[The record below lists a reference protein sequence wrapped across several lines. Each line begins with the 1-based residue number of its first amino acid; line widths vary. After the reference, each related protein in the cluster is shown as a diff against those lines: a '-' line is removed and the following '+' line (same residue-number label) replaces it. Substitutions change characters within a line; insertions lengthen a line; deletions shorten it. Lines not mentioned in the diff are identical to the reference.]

1 MKDYKFKISIIIPV
15 YNAEE
20 YLVETI
26 ESVIV
31 QSLDFKKNIQLILVN
46 DGSTDG
52 SEEICKEYQKLYPEN
67 IKYIKKRNGGVSS
80 TRNLGLSYVEGKYLN
95 FLDSDDK
102 WGMNV
107 CETVYKFFE
116 EHYDEIDVIGVR
128 IKYFEARNSWH
139 ALDHKFHNGNRVADL
154 TTEEECSTI
163 QLSAATT
170 FIKTDA
176 ITEEDR
182 FDETIRY
189 GEDSLFINRIILR
202 KLKLGVLCDVLYY
215 YRFRNNQSSA
225 IQTQKFDPAYYDYA
239 ARRYYDGIIN
249 ASKELYGEV
258 VPYIQQ
264 VLAYDIGWRVG
275 MPLPEEI
282 CNDEAFYNKY
292 MDFLRDRLQ
301 YVDES
306 IILKNKVHKNIT
318 KKEALINVKNGGGFY
333 ENTSYMKEEEAICY
347 KDTPI
352 IHLSGKHGCC
362 HVNFCELFK
371 NEDGKDYLR
380 IEGYVAKWLFNCC
393 QDEKKELILR
403 IGRKRIAVGL
413 KEYPF
418 LPERNIFGERQ
429 RYYYFQEEL
438 PFEPK
443 LDKENTVKIRL
454 ALQIGD
460 DIANL
465 SLKYGKFIAD
475 TRIFKAA
482 YQIYGKYVFT
492 FNRKRIVVRKP
503 DDIAKEHRKLEFRSI
518 SWLIRNK
525 LGKYARIRARVAWL
539 KKTKYAGKRLWIITD
554 RFEKAGDNGEAF
566 FRYLNSGEVDLGNIE
581 PVFAISRDSVDVKRL
596 KSIGKVI
603 YLEDK
608 DYVVKFLCAD
618 AVISASGSDFAF
630 NPLDRQQRFYL
641 TDLIKPKLVFLQHG
655 IIYNDLSA
663 WLTRY
668 NKKIDYFVTSAKP
681 EYDSIT
687 GGNYLYTDKEVIL
700 TGLPRYDLL
709 ENKAEKKVLIL
720 PTWRKSIKES
730 YGNMNQSIYF
740 DGFKETEY
748 FQFYNNLINDERLLK
763 VMREKGYRG
772 EFCLHPVHEKQS
784 VDYETNDVFE
794 ANSGFVDYKKVF
806 SESSLLITDYSS
818 IFFDF
823 AYLRKPVIYSQ
834 FDKEEFFEGQVFD
847 TGYFDYATDAFGPVC
862 YDYESTVQAII
873 NAIEND
879 CVNPPEYLER
889 IEKFYAYN
897 DRNNCKRIF
906 DIIK

>member
-26 ESVIV
+26 ESVIL
-31 QSLDFKKNIQLILVN
+31 QTLDFKKNIQLILVN
-46 DGSTDG
+46 DGSTDS
-52 SEEICKEYQKLYPEN
+52 SEDICKEYQQLYPEN
-67 IKYIKKRNGGVSS
+67 VKYIKKRNGGVSS
-80 TRNLGLSYVEGKYLN
+80 TRNVGLSYVEGKYLN

-107 CETVYKFFE
+107 CETVYNFFE

-170 FIKTDA
+170 FIKTEA
-176 ITEEDR
+176 ITKDDR
-182 FDETIRY
+182 FDETIKY

-202 KLKLGVLCDVLYY
+202 KLKLGVLSDVLYY

-225 IQTQKFDPAYYDYA
+225 IQTQKFDPDYYDYA
-239 ARRYYDGIIN
+239 AKRYYDGIIN

-282 CNDEAFYNKY
+282 SGDEAFYNEY
-292 MDFLRDRLQ
+292 MEFLKDRLQ

-318 KKEALINVKNGGGFY
+318 KKEALIDVKNGGGFY
-333 ENTSYMKEEEAICY
+333 ENTSFLKEEETICY
-347 KDTPI
+347 KDMPL

-371 NEDGKDYLR
+371 NDEGKDYLR

-393 QDEKKELILR
+393 QDKKKELVLR
-403 IGRKRIAVGL
+403 IGRKRTVVKL

-443 LDKENTVKIRL
+443 LDKENTVNIRL

-503 DDIAKEHRKLEFRSI
+503 DDIAKEHRKLELKSI
-518 SWLIRNK
+518 SWLVRNK
-525 LGKYARIRARVAWL
+525 LIKYARIRARVAWL

-596 KSIGKVI
+596 KSIGDGGVGVDDAIGVGVLGHTPDALDGGILHQLFHQIHIGTFGGHGNGDQLGAEALGDLKVAVI
-603 YLEDK
+603 AGGGAQEFDGIQLAPGLFGVEQTMGVGLCNGIVHQSQAGVAADEAFLRLAAKDIGPQLLGSGDAGELAVVANIQTVGHAVGGGLQGGEHIADK
-608 DYVVKFLCAD
+608 VQLFPAGLAAGHIQMELLSFQLFKAGFDSRQFSLPLLSSQIAVKFRH
-618 AVISASGSDFAF
+618 V
-630 NPLDRQQRFYL
+630 
-641 TDLIKPKLVFLQHG
+641 
-655 IIYNDLSA
+655 
-663 WLTRY
+663 W
-668 NKKIDYFVTSAKP
+668 
-681 EYDSIT
+681 
-687 GGNYLYTDKEVIL
+687 
-700 TGLPRYDLL
+700 
-709 ENKAEKKVLIL
+709 
-720 PTWRKSIKES
+720 
-730 YGNMNQSIYF
+730 
-740 DGFKETEY
+740 
-748 FQFYNNLINDERLLK
+748 
-763 VMREKGYRG
+763 
-772 EFCLHPVHEKQS
+772 
-784 VDYETNDVFE
+784 
-794 ANSGFVDYKKVF
+794 
-806 SESSLLITDYSS
+806 
-818 IFFDF
+818 
-823 AYLRKPVIYSQ
+823 YLRCIL
-834 FDKEEFFEGQVFD
+834 
-847 TGYFDYATDAFGPVC
+847 
-862 YDYESTVQAII
+862 ESLTV
-873 NAIEND
+873 
-879 CVNPPEYLER
+879 
-889 IEKFYAYN
+889 
-897 DRNNCKRIF
+897 
-906 DIIK
+906 